1 MAGGGGAVGRLKGR
15 LRDLDALGGCAG
27 ALGWDELVM
36 LPGGAAAARG
46 RQKAA
51 LAAAVH
57 ERATHPELGA
67 LIGAAEEELGGA
79 GGATTAA
86 ADAALA
92 FDRATVRDA
101 RRAFDRATRVPE
113 ELVKRQAEL
122 GSRGYHCWAEARE
135 KGDFDLFAPVLEELL
150 ELRREVA
157 RHVAGPDA
165 DAYNAQIDLYE
176 RGMTH
181 ARLQEI
187 FSGIKEGL
195 VPLLEDVKAQMAAGR
210 GPAPHPALSSGG
222 FPLAAQEAACRE
234 IATAMGFDWERG
246 RLDVSVHPFT
256 GGSHPSDVR
265 ITTRYSEDTLLDG
278 IMGLVHETGHALY
291 EQGRNPEQD
300 GLPVSEALSMGIH
313 ESQSLLWER
322 MVAQRRSFWT
332 WAEGI
337 LHEHLP
343 GTRDAGAEDF
353 YRHVNRVNPG
363 NLIRVDADELSYPLH
378 VLVRFEIERGLFDGS
393 IRVRDLPRVWN
404 AKYAEYL
411 GVEPP
416 SDKVGVLQDVHWSDG
431 SFGYFPSYTL
441 GAMYACQFWEQA
453 MEELGGAELEA
464 EVAAGDF
471 GRLKGW
477 LNEKVHRLG
486 SLHPS
491 ADELCEAVTGSKLD
505 PAVFVR
511 YLERKYRALLEG

>member
-1 MAGGGGAVGRLKGR
+1 MY
-15 LRDLDALGGCAG
+15 
-27 ALGWDELVM
+27 
-36 LPGGAAAARG
+36 
-46 RQKAA
+46 
-51 LAAAVH
+51 
-57 ERATHPELGA
+57 
-67 LIGAAEEELGGA
+67 
-79 GGATTAA
+79 
-86 ADAALA
+86 
-92 FDRATVRDA
+92 
-101 RRAFDRATRVPE
+101 
-113 ELVKRQAEL
+113 KRQ
-122 GSRGYHCWAEARE
+122 
-135 KGDFDLFAPVLEELL
+135 
-150 ELRREVA
+150 
-157 RHVAGPDA
+157 
-165 DAYNAQIDLYE
+165 
-176 RGMTH
+176 
-181 ARLQEI
+181 
-187 FSGIKEGL
+187 
-195 VPLLEDVKAQMAAGR
+195 
-210 GPAPHPALSSGG
+210 
-222 FPLAAQEAACRE
+222 
-234 IATAMGFDWERG
+234 
-246 RLDVSVHPFT
+246 
-256 GGSHPSDVR
+256 
-265 ITTRYSEDTLLDG
+265 
-278 IMGLVHETGHALY
+278 GHALY

-343 GTRDAGAEDF
+343 GTRAASAEDF

-441 GAMYACQFWEQA
+441 GAMYACQFWEKA
-453 MEELGGAELEA
+453 VEELGGADLES

-477 LNEKVHRLG
+477 LNEKIHGLG

-511 YLERKYRALLEG
+511 YLEQKYRALVEG

>member
-1 MAGGGGAVGRLKGR
+1 
-15 LRDLDALGGCAG
+15 
-27 ALGWDELVM
+27 
-36 LPGGAAAARG
+36 
-46 RQKAA
+46 
-51 LAAAVH
+51 
-57 ERATHPELGA
+57 
-67 LIGAAEEELGGA
+67 
-79 GGATTAA
+79 
-86 ADAALA
+86 
-92 FDRATVRDA
+92 
-101 RRAFDRATRVPE
+101 
-113 ELVKRQAEL
+113 
-122 GSRGYHCWAEARE
+122 
-135 KGDFDLFAPVLEELL
+135 
-150 ELRREVA
+150 
-157 RHVAGPDA
+157 
-165 DAYNAQIDLYE
+165 
-176 RGMTH
+176 
-181 ARLQEI
+181 
-187 FSGIKEGL
+187 
-195 VPLLEDVKAQMAAGR
+195 
-210 GPAPHPALSSGG
+210 
-222 FPLAAQEAACRE
+222 
-234 IATAMGFDWERG
+234 
-246 RLDVSVHPFT
+246 
-256 GGSHPSDVR
+256 
-265 ITTRYSEDTLLDG
+265 
-278 IMGLVHETGHALY
+278 
-291 EQGRNPEQD
+291 
-300 GLPVSEALSMGIH
+300 MGIH